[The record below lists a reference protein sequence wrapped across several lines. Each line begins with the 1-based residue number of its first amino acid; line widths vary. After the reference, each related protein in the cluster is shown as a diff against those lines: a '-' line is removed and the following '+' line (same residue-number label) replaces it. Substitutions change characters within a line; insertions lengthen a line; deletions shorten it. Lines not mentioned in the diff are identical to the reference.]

1 MTMGYPG
8 YVTMV
13 AVAALA
19 ASGLSLAALWFLG
32 PALLA
37 RGAAS
42 PAPGDPPRPAPAPA
56 AGGDKRGQRFDF
68 TPEQAPALAALLAR
82 ETGDDIG
89 LVLWYLPAPS
99 ALALL
104 AALPEAKRPGALL
117 GMAARREVDGGLVRA
132 VRGELEDRLFYGSV
146 GGPQEA
152 AALAKSLPYGERK
165 ILIEAACAADPVRA
179 AGLRGQVLLDEDL
192 LEMGAGDVEA
202 LASAVR
208 AQDMAAYLKAMPGPL
223 QEKLRAAYP
232 PKAAALFDKAPDC
245 SDVNEAEARL
255 GEFLDLVE
263 KISARGLM
271 NRPRPKAKPAAAA
284 VPAAPAAPAAPA
296 GPAKRKDD
304 DWG

>member
-1 MTMGYPG
+1 MTIGYSG

-19 ASGLSLAALWFLG
+19 ASALACAAVWLFG
-32 PALLA
+32 PALLS

-42 PAPGDPPRPAPAPA
+42 AAPGDQPRPAPAP
-56 AGGDKRGQRFDF
+56 GGVDKRGPRFDF

-89 LVLWYLPAPS
+89 VVLWYLPAPA

-104 AALPEAKRPGALL
+104 AALPAAKRAGALL
-117 GMAARREVDGGLVRA
+117 GMAAQREVDGGLVRA
-132 VRGELEDRLFYGSV
+132 VKGELEDRLFYGRV

-152 AALAKSLPYGERK
+152 AALLKSLPYGERK
-165 ILIEAACAADPVRA
+165 TLVEAACAADPVRA
-179 AGLRGQVLLDEDL
+179 AGLRAQVLLDEDL
-192 LEMGAGDVEA
+192 LDIGEGDLES

-208 AQDMAAYLKAMPGPL
+208 AQDMAPFLKAMPVPL

-232 PKAAALFDKAPDC
+232 PKAAALFDKAPDYA
-245 SDVNEAEARL
+245 DAAEAEARL

-263 KISARGLM
+263 KISAKGLM
-271 NRPRPKAKPAAAA
+271 NRPRPKARPAAAAAAA
-284 VPAAPAAPAAPA
+284 VPAAPS
-296 GPAKRKDD
+296 GPARRKDD